1 MSPPRQL
8 IVMRHAKTEPFHSDD
23 RSRRLTDR
31 GEADARAAGVWLA
44 EAALVPDVVLVS
56 PAVRARQTVERV
68 ADGAGEAPDVR
79 VVDDL
84 YGADVDDVL
93 DMVHH
98 IHDEPDRMML
108 VGHNPTMAELVWALE
123 QDSESDS
130 PGNLPTSG
138 IVALEFDQP
147 WSRVTRDSGRVSHRF
162 VPRG

>member
-1 MSPPRQL
+1 MSPRRQL
-8 IVMRHAKTEPFHSDD
+8 IVMRHAKTEPFQSDD

-31 GEADARAAGVWLA
+31 GESDARAAGAWLA
-44 EAALVPDVVLVS
+44 EASLLPDLVLSS

-68 ADGAGEAPDVR
+68 VAGAGEQPDVR

-93 DMVHH
+93 DIVHGLSDGADRVMV
-98 IHDEPDRMML
+98 
-108 VGHNPTMAELVWALE
+108 VGHNPTMAELAWALE

-130 PGNLPTSG
+130 PDSLPTSG
-138 IVALEFDQP
+138 IIAFEFDQP
-147 WSRVTRDSGRVSHRF
+147 WSRVERDTGRVSHRF